1 MERDQKHVIP
11 RQHYKRKRREYFHN
25 EEREER
31 LKAEE
36 KENALKAEKEKKQ
49 AKNNEERVKDNLRK
63 ARIEKLTHD
72 DGDKN
77 QQPSEITAE
86 QKSESARPLEETSSV
101 TINGSEAKEPART
114 GAVAETTHQLNKSPH
129 ETSEA
134 TTKTED
140 EQGHTE
146 DNHQTEASKHQYTTK
161 RDWTEKVTQFI
172 SREWAKILIVLAAIL
187 VLLLLFAIFNNVNKS
202 DNANMKQAL
211 ETQQK
216 EKGTN
221 KKVTQTMAN
230 ANTAVKSVVSI
241 ENNSQPTP
249 DAVQDSDA
257 QAQVEKESGSGVV
270 YKKVGDTLY
279 ILTNAHV
286 VGDRKEHELTF
297 GNKQTAKAKVI
308 GKYKMADIAVMTMRA
323 PKGDTLK
330 PLKHGDSSAVVLG
343 EPVLVVGNPL
353 SLDFQNT
360 VGEGIVSGLNRDVP
374 VDLNQDD
381 KYDTLLSTFQVD
393 APINPG
399 DSGGAVVD
407 QEGHLI
413 GIASLKI
420 NMPSVQ
426 NMGFAIP
433 VNSAL
438 AIAQKIEKEGD
449 IQQPKT
455 DIDIHNVVDVDKATR
470 DDYKIP
476 QDVSTGVFV
485 QKVNDNSPAKNSG
498 LKKGDVIVELDSKPI
513 KDNLAYK
520 QKLTQHIDQQKP
532 VKLKVLRENE
542 VKEISFKLK

>member
-1 MERDQKHVIP
+1 MDRDKKHVIP
-11 RQHYKRKRREYFHN
+11 KQHYKRKRREYFHN

-36 KENALKAEKEKKQ
+36 KENALKAKKEKEQ
-49 AKNNEERVKDNLRK
+49 VKNNEERVKDNLRK

-77 QQPSEITAE
+77 HKPSEKTTEEKA
-86 QKSESARPLEETSSV
+86 ESARPLEETSSV
-101 TINGSEAKEPART
+101 TMNGTQAENAQHT
-114 GAVAETTHQLNKSPH
+114 DAVAGNMNDSAKFVQHSP
-129 ETSEA
+129 EA
-134 TTKTED
+134 STEAQDDKADTKD
-140 EQGHTE
+140 SP
-146 DNHQTEASKHQYTTK
+146 QTEESKHQYTTK

-172 SREWAKILIVLAAIL
+172 SREWAKILIVLAVIL
-187 VLLLLFAIFNNVNKS
+187 VLLLLYAIFNNVNKS
-202 DNANMKQAL
+202 DNDNMKQAL
-211 ETQQK
+211 QTQQQ
-216 EKGTN
+216 EKGTH

-230 ANTAVKSVVSI
+230 ANAAIKSVVSI
-241 ENNSQPTP
+241 ENNSQSTP
-249 DAVQDSDA
+249 DAVQDSNN

-297 GNKQTAKAKVI
+297 GNKQTATAKVI
-308 GKYKMADIAVMTMRA
+308 GKYKLADIAVMTMKA

-330 PLKHGDSSAVVLG
+330 PLEHGDSSAVVLG

-381 KYDTLLSTFQVD
+381 EYDTLLSAFQVD

-420 NMPSVQ
+420 SMPNVQ

-433 VNSAL
+433 INSAL

-449 IQQPKT
+449 IPQPKT
-455 DIDIHNVVDVDKATR
+455 DIEMQNVADIDKNTR
-470 DDYKIP
+470 DEYKIP
-476 QDVSTGVFV
+476 QEVTTGVIV
-485 QKVNDNSPAKNSG
+485 RKISDNSPAKNSG

-520 QKLTQHIDQQKP
+520 QKLIQHIDQQKP
-532 VKLKVLRENE
+532 VKLKVLREDE

>member
-1 MERDQKHVIP
+1 MGE
-11 RQHYKRKRREYFHN
+11 
-25 EEREER
+25 
-31 LKAEE
+31 
-36 KENALKAEKEKKQ
+36 
-49 AKNNEERVKDNLRK
+49 
-63 ARIEKLTHD
+63 
-72 DGDKN
+72 
-77 QQPSEITAE
+77 
-86 QKSESARPLEETSSV
+86 
-101 TINGSEAKEPART
+101 
-114 GAVAETTHQLNKSPH
+114 
-129 ETSEA
+129 
-134 TTKTED
+134 
-140 EQGHTE
+140 
-146 DNHQTEASKHQYTTK
+146 
-161 RDWTEKVTQFI
+161 
-172 SREWAKILIVLAAIL
+172 
-187 VLLLLFAIFNNVNKS
+187 
-202 DNANMKQAL
+202 
-211 ETQQK
+211 
-216 EKGTN
+216 
-221 KKVTQTMAN
+221 
-230 ANTAVKSVVSI
+230 
-241 ENNSQPTP
+241 
-249 DAVQDSDA
+249 
-257 QAQVEKESGSGVV
+257 
-270 YKKVGDTLY
+270 

-308 GKYKMADIAVMTMRA
+308 GKYKMADIAVMTMKA

-470 DDYKIP
+470 DDYKIH